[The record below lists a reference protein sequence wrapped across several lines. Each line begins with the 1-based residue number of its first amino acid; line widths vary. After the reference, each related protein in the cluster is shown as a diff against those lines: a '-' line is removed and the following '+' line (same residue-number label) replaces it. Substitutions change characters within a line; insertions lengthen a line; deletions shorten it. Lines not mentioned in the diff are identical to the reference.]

1 MNSLSSRPRCLT
13 WQAPLLALA
22 AIALGVV
29 FNILRA
35 DGVAFIGDW
44 SPESRLT
51 DKESIS
57 LIVAFEE
64 ARVLFE
70 KDSAL
75 FVDARSKQQYEE
87 GHIKGAVSLPWQEV
101 EAAFAGVSGRLES
114 GKTVVT
120 YCDGEACDLS
130 RSLAFFLKE
139 MGFPD
144 VRVLV
149 NGWTLWR
156 RAQLPVERAG

>member
-1 MNSLSSRPRCLT
+1 MNLLHIRQRCLK
-13 WQAPLLALA
+13 WQAPLIIIVAM
-22 AIALGVV
+22 ALGVL

-35 DGVAFIGDW
+35 NGVALIGDW

-51 DKESIS
+51 DREGNS

-64 ARVLFE
+64 ARMLFE

-87 GHIKGAVSLPWQEV
+87 GHIKGALSLPWQEV
-101 EAAFAGVSGRLES
+101 EVSFAEASGSLNS
-114 GKTVVT
+114 GKTIVT

-130 RSLAFFLKE
+130 RSLALFLKE
-139 MGFPD
+139 MGFSD

-156 RAQLPVERAG
+156 SAQLPVERAD